1 MSSTDYTVG
10 SGSRGMIMR
19 YGSDTGYYVSGN
31 DILRYGSYCN
41 LTIDNN
47 GRILK
52 SGSDTGY
59 VIARGSIMKDSD
71 KGYSIDW
78 IFN

>member
-1 MSSTDYTVG
+1 MSSTNYSVG
-10 SGSRGMIMR
+10 SSGMIMR
-19 YGSDTGYYVSGN
+19 SGCNTGYYVSGSN
-31 DILRYGSYCN
+31 ILKGGSFCN
-41 LTIDNN
+41 LSVGND

-59 VIARGSIMKDSD
+59 VIRSGSIIKDSD
-71 KGYSIDW
+71 KGHSIDW